1 MERQR
6 RIMDNV
12 EKSSLF
18 YYLTSLSISLAKMT
32 GDKEYAEQT
41 RKTAS
46 NILDTILKK
55 EDDD

>member
-1 MERQR
+1 
-6 RIMDNV
+6 MDNV

-18 YYLTSLSISLAKMT
+18 YYLASLSISLAKMT

-55 EDDD
+55 EADD